1 MARDDIPGVRG
12 VPGGPGGH
20 QGTVPQEGH
29 NFATSGFD
37 FFHFFSLLEVI
48 ISMFW
53 GEIGFVTQF
62 TRIHSDFKKKV
73 SKNMGEI
80 KYFSKCLKNVNFCF

>member
-1 MARDDIPGVRG
+1 M
-12 VPGGPGGH
+12 
-20 QGTVPQEGH
+20 PQEGH
-29 NFATSGFD
+29 NFVTSRFD
-37 FFHFFSLLEVI
+37 FFHIFSLLEDI

-73 SKNMGEI
+73 SKKMGEI
-80 KYFSKCLKNVNFCF
+80 RYFSKCLKNVKFGF